1 MRKTRLRPA
10 YRARVVGF
18 KEDCRS
24 EGSVPAPCNDGSV
37 ERMSTDGSTGS
48 LTLTDALQK
57 LSDLIVLQL
66 DDITI
71 ETKIR
76 FATKLESDLTQ
87 GTAPAP
93 APAGIETMSRHRRQQ
108 GKHLRQRVEGAVF
121 SSLGQEIGECIKPA
135 SQ

>member
-10 YRARVVGF
+10 YRARDVGF

-24 EGSVPAPCNDGSV
+24 EGSVPAPYNGGPV
-37 ERMSTDGSTGS
+37 ERTSSTDASTDS

-57 LSDLIVLQL
+57 LPDLIVLQL
-66 DDITI
+66 GDITI

-87 GTAPAP
+87 GTAAAP
-93 APAGIETMSRHRRQQ
+93 ASIRHRDNVETSTSA
-108 GKHLRQRVEGAVF
+108 GKT
-121 SSLGQEIGECIKPA
+121 SSSK
-135 SQ
+135 S